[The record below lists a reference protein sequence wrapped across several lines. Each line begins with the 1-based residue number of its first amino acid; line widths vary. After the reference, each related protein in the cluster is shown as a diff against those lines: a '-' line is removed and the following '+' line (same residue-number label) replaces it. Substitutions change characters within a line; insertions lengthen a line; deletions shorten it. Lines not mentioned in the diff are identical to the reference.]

1 MATIRATCVDCGD
14 VELTT
19 ADVRVRV
26 CIEDNAGSYHF
37 RCPHCAMAV
46 VKPAEP
52 RIVDLLVASGV
63 ELSTWRLPAELFEPR
78 FGDRINHDDLLDF
91 HELLERDDWFDTVVE
106 MIRQVFSLPVAS
118 ASPERRSS
126 PAIGWFAS
134 NQGVSRGVLGCF
146 LCCSWPLGRC

>member
-91 HELLERDDWFDTVVE
+91 HELLESDDWFDTVVE
-106 MIRQVFSLPVAS
+106 MIRK
-118 ASPERRSS
+118 
-126 PAIGWFAS
+126 
-134 NQGVSRGVLGCF
+134 
-146 LCCSWPLGRC
+146 